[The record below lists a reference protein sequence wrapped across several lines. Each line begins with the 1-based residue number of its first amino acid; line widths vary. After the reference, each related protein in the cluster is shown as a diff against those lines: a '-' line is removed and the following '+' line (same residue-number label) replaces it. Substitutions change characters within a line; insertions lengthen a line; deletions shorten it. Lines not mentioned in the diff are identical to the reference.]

1 MRITAHWSI
10 LKPQNIIKRVHWV
23 MDIER
28 PFQTEE
34 HTNMMKLKD
43 RVEHEG
49 IDLAKMLRKKKHVYE
64 TLNASF
70 LGSPNHNIEII
81 QKSNLVIP
89 TKLLNTIN
97 DHQQ

>member
-49 IDLAKMLRKKKHVYE
+49 IDLAKMLRKKK
-64 TLNASF
+64 TCIRDSKCLI
-70 LGSPNHNIEII
+70 PWIT
-81 QKSNLVIP
+81 KS
-89 TKLLNTIN
+89 
-97 DHQQ
+97 